1 MLYDSRVSRSY
12 PQTKKN
18 FNLRADKNINI
29 EAGQDLHLKAAGD
42 NMGGKYMGIPDL
54 GILAIPPLGVGGNI
68 RLESVADTSIHA
80 NMNAAITASG
90 GDIDLNAAG
99 SFRSSA
105 NKIDQTAGILGMSSV
120 TMGAISTISALGTS
134 HVSAGPVA
142 SLGSMIL
149 LNSGSGPVPLPAIPA
164 IPAPQIGASD
174 HQDQSSVPPEYKADE
189 EVVLPNGGQRP
200 ESGDS
205 IKSIVGTMLTAE
217 PYQGHAQFDPASEN
231 PETLEEDVSADGE
244 ESPEQQGLASVDPA
258 GITDAATDAIDK
270 AKAKVTDQLSGLKDL
285 LPEQLSNF
293 DMASLK
299 NLQSI
304 DGMKNMMNQ
313 LGIVIPPLRFPTSN
327 ALSQKII
334 GQVKKLKELEAEM
347 SAFALDIQNKALGL
361 QDELVGAV
369 TGKVDAAVKEA
380 VDEIKASAT
389 PPPPK
394 G

>member
-1 MLYDSRVSRSY
+1 M
-12 PQTKKN
+12 
-18 FNLRADKNINI
+18 
-29 EAGQDLHLKAAGD
+29 
-42 NMGGKYMGIPDL
+42 
-54 GILAIPPLGVGGNI
+54 
-68 RLESVADTSIHA
+68 
-80 NMNAAITASG
+80 
-90 GDIDLNAAG
+90 
-99 SFRSSA
+99 
-105 NKIDQTAGILGMSSV
+105 
-120 TMGAISTISALGTS
+120 
-134 HVSAGPVA
+134 
-142 SLGSMIL
+142 
-149 LNSGSGPVPLPAIPA
+149 
-164 IPAPQIGASD
+164 
-174 HQDQSSVPPEYKADE
+174 PPEYKADE

-347 SAFALDIQNKALGL
+347 NAFALDIQNKALGL

-389 PPPPK
+389 PPPPAPK